1 MAIVK
6 RDTISR
12 EAFEELMTE
21 LKTMIRTG
29 ADPEVMIRTINNA
42 EHQMIQYI
50 DEKDAEKFK
59 IPSWMNEIRY

>member
-12 EAFEELMTE
+12 EAFEELMAE
-21 LKTMIRTG
+21 LKTMIRAD

-42 EHQMIQYI
+42 EHRMIQYI

>member
-1 MAIVK
+1 
-6 RDTISR
+6 
-12 EAFEELMTE
+12 
-21 LKTMIRTG
+21 MIRAG

-42 EHQMIQYI
+42 EHRMIQYI